1 MKWYLDPSWRRTMMA
16 LAFTAAGMALTLF
29 SVWLVWSVLHEPWP
43 VTLAGQR
50 LTIIGTALYIVLG
63 LLGLVLTGLSM
74 TVALR
79 QVSGKFAGGEFSM
92 SGGDSSA
99 AGDQLKTA
107 AAVTDAVGDALKG
120 AG

>member
-1 MKWYLDPSWRRTMMA
+1 MA
-16 LAFTAAGMALTLF
+16 LAFTAAGMVLTLF
-29 SVWLVWSVLHEPWP
+29 AVWLVWGVLHEPWP

-50 LTIIGTALYIVLG
+50 LTIIGISLYIVLG

-92 SGGDSSA
+92 SGGDSSSA
-99 AGDQLKTA
+99 AGA
-107 AAVTDAVGDALKG
+107 ALQGAADKIADAGAALKG
-120 AG
+120 DAS